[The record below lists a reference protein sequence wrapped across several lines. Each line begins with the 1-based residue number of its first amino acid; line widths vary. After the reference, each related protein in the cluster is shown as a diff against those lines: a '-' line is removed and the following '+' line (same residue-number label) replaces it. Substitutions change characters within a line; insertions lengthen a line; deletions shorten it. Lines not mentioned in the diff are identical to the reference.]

1 VKVKNK
7 TFLLAR
13 TLIKN
18 GEGLG
23 IKGSS
28 TFAKVSVILVFAIMI
43 PMFMAGIAYLVTSLL
58 GVLVQ
63 IGQEGIILSWGIAIN
78 SAIVFLFGIFYVV
91 STFYFSSDVEFLLP
105 MPLKPRQILGAKFLV
120 VTIYEYF
127 TTAISFLPV
136 WITYG
141 IYMGCE

>member
-1 VKVKNK
+1 MKVKNK

-63 IGQEGIILSWGIAIN
+63 IGQEGIIL
-78 SAIVFLFGIFYVV
+78 
-91 STFYFSSDVEFLLP
+91 
-105 MPLKPRQILGAKFLV
+105 LGN
-120 VTIYEYF
+120 
-127 TTAISFLPV
+127 
-136 WITYG
+136 
-141 IYMGCE
+141 CH